1 MLLCWSVKTTME
13 VVARFVG
20 RAAKM
25 LRRDGCTGPKI
36 SRAELQNVE

>member
-13 VVARFVG
+13 VVASFVR

-25 LRRDGCTGPKI
+25 LRRDGCTGLKI